1 MSSENSVHWSNI
13 DPKARRMIM
22 MGLALGMFV
31 ACLDGTIITTSMST
45 IAADLGGMELYAW
58 VFTAYMLCET
68 VMIPIAGKLSDH
80 YGRKPLLLAG
90 LAIFIVG
97 SIMGG
102 LSNSMEML
110 ILFRALQGLGGGI
123 LMPVATAAVADLYA
137 PHLRG
142 RIQGSLASIFGIAT
156 AIGPLLG
163 GIITDYLSWHWCFF
177 INVPIAVITLILTS
191 RRFPVAEVDTV
202 HKIDYAGISL
212 LTLLLVD
219 VMMVFTWG
227 GTEYDW
233 FSVQI
238 IGMVMIAVIL
248 LAAFVLV
255 ERRADDPVL
264 NPRLFRNR
272 TIVCSVVAMLIFGVG
287 MMGAMTYVSLFMQ
300 NIIGYSATTAGLMM
314 IAMVIGMM
322 MTAMISGNMLTKTGA
337 RPWLIAGPIVTALGM
352 VMMAALHAGSPM
364 YMVIMALFVTGLGL
378 GCIMSTIMTVVQNES
393 RPDELGMTTSAANRF
408 RPMGSTIATGLFTTF
423 IAAHLGGL
431 LSGILPDDL
440 QTTFPMDTG
449 IMDQLGN
456 PLLAPYVSDI
466 VTAYGDSI
474 CFAFMIGAAIVLCVI
489 VLVLLMR
496 KNPCKLPHD
505 DFGSDRMG

>member
-337 RPWLIAGPIVTALGM
+337 RPWL
-352 VMMAALHAGSPM
+352 S
-364 YMVIMALFVTGLGL
+364 
-378 GCIMSTIMTVVQNES
+378 S
-393 RPDELGMTTSAANRF
+393 RTSRA
-408 RPMGSTIATGLFTTF
+408 
-423 IAAHLGGL
+423 
-431 LSGILPDDL
+431 
-440 QTTFPMDTG
+440 QTSW
-449 IMDQLGN
+449 
-456 PLLAPYVSDI
+456 A
-466 VTAYGDSI
+466 
-474 CFAFMIGAAIVLCVI
+474 
-489 VLVLLMR
+489 
-496 KNPCKLPHD
+496 
-505 DFGSDRMG
+505 